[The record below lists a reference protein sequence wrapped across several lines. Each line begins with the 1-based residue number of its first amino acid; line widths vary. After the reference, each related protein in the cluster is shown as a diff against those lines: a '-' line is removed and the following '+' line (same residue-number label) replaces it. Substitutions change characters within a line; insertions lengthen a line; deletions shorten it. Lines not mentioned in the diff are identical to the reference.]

1 MQVIFLVCQDD
12 RKSLRMKSTA
22 KQENNLNFKKDS
34 YIPQNVQT
42 LAPGGLQQSGGDA
55 GHVLAGKIRHILSE
69 E

>member
-1 MQVIFLVCQDD
+1 
-12 RKSLRMKSTA
+12 MKSTA